1 MLGLGSLVSILGKR
15 FAKKMTTVGAIL
27 VVDLG
32 LAMFSQG
39 TALAGIS
46 EARKNSQKNQQKS
59 SKNTGTSEDQG
70 TSTDT
75 TDSSNAADK
84 TPQE

>member
-27 VVDLG
+27 VVVLG

-39 TALAGIS
+39 TALADIS
-46 EARKNSQKNQQKS
+46 EGPENSQNTANPQ
-59 SKNTGTSEDQG
+59 NTGTSEDQG

-75 TDSSNAADK
+75 TDPSNAADK
-84 TPQE
+84 T